1 MSMDIVTSKS
11 HWFASISLVVLGIIF
26 ESGWPNYH
34 YTIHDGPVVLW
45 YYAMSGVMAAALI
58 LLRPHALQSLL
69 KEPLFYWYVVYAI
82 TGLLWLIWLD
92 DGYLNPENQNWRQR
106 FLLLLFF
113 AACLVLASAANFR
126 RFAEVLLGC
135 ALFATVS
142 YWVDFLNPFI
152 FVPADMEQSIPGR
165 AAGWFVN
172 ANQAGGALV
181 VMCIAAMP
189 FVAMRW
195 RVLLSLIIF
204 IGVFPTFSRSSIVF
218 AGLVIAVWVWRGQF
232 SKKAF
237 FALLLVIPLG
247 VAIGSVLFTKGVDS
261 VDIDNKDIM
270 NRLGFFQEMGEAND
284 DSAIE
289 RRYVAEFAWKKFTE
303 NPLGLGP
310 GKADPGMVDSF
321 DSWDYSQSTHNMYL
335 LLMVEQGLFGCILYL
350 VFLSIIYYKGM
361 RLYRRG
367 LSRQECDI
375 GMALVLVAI
384 YFSFFGFFS
393 HTLLREPHLVMILT
407 FLLAAEHRAIA
418 GRTRSVLSE
427 TRPVEAIVVME
438 DRRRV

>member
-1 MSMDIVTSKS
+1 MLMDIVTSKS
-11 HWFASISLVVLGIIF
+11 HWFASISLVVLGVIF

-45 YYAMSGVMAAALI
+45 YFALSGVMAVALI
-58 LLRPHALQSLL
+58 FLRPIALKPLL
-69 KEPLFYWYVVYAI
+69 KEPLFYWYVVYSI

-92 DGYLNPENQNWRQR
+92 DGYLDPDNQNWRLR
-106 FLLLLFF
+106 FLKLLFF
-113 AACLVLASAANFR
+113 AACLVLASAVNFR
-126 RFAEVLLGC
+126 RFVEVLCGC

-142 YWVDFLNPFI
+142 YWVDYLNPFLY
-152 FVPADMEQSIPGR
+152 VPAHMEQSIPGR

-181 VMCIAAMP
+181 LMCIAAMP

-195 RVLLSLIIF
+195 RVLLSLIML

-218 AGLVIAVWVWRGQF
+218 AGLVMAVWVWRGQF

-237 FALLLVIPLG
+237 LALLLVIPLG
-247 VAIGSVLFTKGVDS
+247 VVIGSALFSQGADS
-261 VDIDNKDIM
+261 TEIDSEDIT
-270 NRLGFFQEMGEAND
+270 NRLGFFQQMGEAND

-289 RRYVAEFAWKKFTE
+289 RRYVAELAWKKFME

-310 GKADPGMVDSF
+310 GKADPGKADSVK
-321 DSWDYSQSTHNMYL
+321 SWGYSASTHNMYL
-335 LLMVEQGLFGCILYL
+335 LLLVEQGLFGGILYL
-350 VFLSIIYYKGM
+350 AFLSIIYYKGI

-393 HTLLREPHLVMILT
+393 HSLLREPHVVMILT

-418 GRTRSVLSE
+418 GRTRSMLTE
-427 TRPVEAIVVME
+427 TQPVEAIVEIE

>member
-1 MSMDIVTSKS
+1 MSMDFVTSKS
-11 HWFASISLVVLGIIF
+11 HWFATISLVVLGIIF
-26 ESGWPNYH
+26 ESGWPNYY

-45 YYAMSGVMAAALI
+45 YFALSGVMAVALI
-58 LLRPHALQSLL
+58 FLRPIALKPLL
-69 KEPLFYWYVVYAI
+69 KEPLFYWYVVYSI

-92 DGYLNPENQNWRQR
+92 DGYLDPDNQNWRQR
-106 FLLLLFF
+106 FLLFLFF
-113 AACLVLASAANFR
+113 ATCLVLVSAANFR
-126 RFAEVLLGC
+126 RFVEVLFGC

-142 YWVDFLNPFI
+142 YWVDFINPFLY
-152 FVPADMEQSIPGR
+152 VSADMEQSNPGR
-165 AAGWFVN
+165 AAGWYID
-172 ANQAGGALV
+172 ANQAGGTLV
-181 VMCIAAMP
+181 LMCIAAMP

-195 RVLLSLIIF
+195 RVLLSLIML

-218 AGLVIAVWVWRGQF
+218 AGLVMAVWVWRGQF

-237 FALLLVIPLG
+237 LALLLVIPLG
-247 VAIGSVLFTKGVDS
+247 VAIGSALFTQGADS
-261 VDIDNKDIM
+261 GEIDSEDIT
-270 NRLGFFQEMGEAND
+270 NRLGFFQQMGEAND

-289 RRYVAEFAWKKFTE
+289 RRYVSELAWKIFME

-310 GKADPGMVDSF
+310 GKADPGKADSVKA
-321 DSWDYSQSTHNMYL
+321 WGYSASTHNMYL
-335 LLMVEQGLFGCILYL
+335 LLLVEQGLFGGILYL
-350 VFLSIIYYKGM
+350 AFLSIIYYKGI

-375 GMALVLVAI
+375 GMALVLVGI

-393 HTLLREPHLVMILT
+393 HTLLREPHVVMILT

-418 GRTRSVLSE
+418 GRTRSMLTE
-427 TRPVEAIVVME
+427 TQPVEAIVEIE